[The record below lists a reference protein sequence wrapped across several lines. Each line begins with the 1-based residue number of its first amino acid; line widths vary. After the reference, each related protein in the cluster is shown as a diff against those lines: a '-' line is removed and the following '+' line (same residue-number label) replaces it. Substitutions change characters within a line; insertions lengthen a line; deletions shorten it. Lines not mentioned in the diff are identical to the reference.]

1 MPRTP
6 RRLLNPRWIAAALVI
21 LVLAGVCVQLGRW
34 QLHRLDERKARNE
47 VTRSNLAA
55 PPAPLAEVLGPQRV
69 VGDQHDWRTAVVTGR
84 YDASKQVVMRY
95 RNVDDRPG
103 FEIVTPLVLA
113 DGSAV
118 LVDRGFLP
126 RQGAELAPGNVPAV
140 PSGEVTVTGR
150 LRRSE
155 RGGHTSG
162 GTPVD
167 GTARLIN
174 GPEFASALGL
184 TLYDGYLT
192 VDRQVP
198 AADSAFGGFPGPEID
213 DGPHFFYALQWFF
226 FALMAVGGLVYFSRQ
241 DVNGDKSE
249 DGSQSDGTSGGTG
262 GEGGGGEGGSGAGGA
277 GGVGGEGGS
286 EPETVPAGP
295 ADRGLRADRGPADGG
310 PGLD

>member
-1 MPRTP
+1 
-6 RRLLNPRWIAAALVI
+6 
-21 LVLAGVCVQLGRW
+21 
-34 QLHRLDERKARNE
+34 
-47 VTRSNLAA
+47 
-55 PPAPLAEVLGPQRV
+55 V

-95 RNVDDRPG
+95 RNVNDRPG

-126 RQGAELAPGNVPAV
+126 RQAAELAPGNVPAV

-198 AADSAFGGFPGPEID
+198 AADPAFGGFPGPEID

-226 FALMAVGGLVYFSRQ
+226 FALLAVGGLVYFSRQ

-249 DGSQSDGTSGGTG
+249 DGSQPDGTS
-262 GEGGGGEGGSGAGGA
+262 
-277 GGVGGEGGS
+277 GGEGGS

-295 ADRGLRADRGPADGG
+295 ADRGLRADRGHADGG